1 VPLLSFGQF
10 NPFQKFFRE
19 SLKYED
25 IIRNQLESCRQI
37 FNRGDSTE
45 IMYAVQSLLDFI
57 TPNILDE
64 QFIEDMQ
71 DLEDEWNEE
80 KAKIEAEYTKNLRR
94 ARNGCPDLVAKS
106 QLKPGVEH
114 WKKTFMKANALLERK
129 NLGLK
134 IPTVSYDSS

>member
-1 VPLLSFGQF
+1 MGYNQF

-37 FNRGDSTE
+37 FNRGDPTE
-45 IMYAVQSLLDFI
+45 IMYGVQSLLDFI

-71 DLEDEWNEE
+71 DLEDEWNIE
-80 KAKIEAEYTKNLRR
+80 KGKMEAEFNRNVKA
-94 ARNGCPDLVAKS
+94 ARNGCPDLVAKPA
-106 QLKPGVEH
+106 LKPPVEH

-134 IPTVSYDSS
+134 IPTISYDSS

>member
-1 VPLLSFGQF
+1 MLFRS
-10 NPFQKFFRE
+10 FFRE

-37 FNRGDSTE
+37 FNRGDPTE

-80 KAKIEAEYTKNLRR
+80 KAKMEAEFKRNLKN
-94 ARNGCPDLVAKS
+94 ARNGCPDLVAKPA
-106 QLKPGVEH
+106 LKPGVEH

-134 IPTVSYDSS
+134 IPTISYDSS